1 MFVQHQLS
9 GGGKK
14 RLEIVY
20 RKTFL
25 NYHMLLLL
33 LLSIILV
40 SIIHGA

>member
-1 MFVQHQLS
+1 MFVQHQLN

-14 RLEIVY
+14 CLEIVY
-20 RKTFL
+20 RKIFL

-40 SIIHGA
+40 LHRA